1 MIADTGSR
9 RWWCVV
15 ILTTARWRS
24 KHRGGPGVRI
34 GGARGC
40 AMASTE
46 ERARATERTDVG
58 WDIALAPR
66 WRREI
71 SKWERERERATRPAG
86 TFTVRKVRRPLTCFC
101 LFICSK
107 GGWGSIGRYFV
118 LQTETILIHDG
129 PIHLAFLKR
138 GARPWSP
145 CRHAKRGIHPYF
157 HLLVSLLGRCGF
169 NALARDVGTGI
180 LRDHSWWMDQAFIVM
195 DDNRLIP
202 VESGKKHRSTHAHRY
217 THTKKKKNGSMG
229 DLFVVGIRLD
239 SLAGLLLDARGRIA
253 IGQCLMTSVRMP
265 TPVLASGHCQ

>member
-71 SKWERERERATRPAG
+71 SKWEREREREQQDQLERSQWEKCGGRWPVFVYLFAVRGAGGASAAILFCRLKRSWSMMDQSTWRFWNVGPGPGRHVAMLREVSTHISIYWFHCWVVVVSMPLHGTLAQGFFRIIHGGWTRP
-86 TFTVRKVRRPLTCFC
+86 
-101 LFICSK
+101 
-107 GGWGSIGRYFV
+107 
-118 LQTETILIHDG
+118 
-129 PIHLAFLKR
+129 
-138 GARPWSP
+138 
-145 CRHAKRGIHPYF
+145 
-157 HLLVSLLGRCGF
+157 LLSWTT
-169 NALARDVGTGI
+169 TG
-180 LRDHSWWMDQAFIVM
+180 
-195 DDNRLIP
+195 
-202 VESGKKHRSTHAHRY
+202 
-217 THTKKKKNGSMG
+217 
-229 DLFVVGIRLD
+229 
-239 SLAGLLLDARGRIA
+239 
-253 IGQCLMTSVRMP
+253 
-265 TPVLASGHCQ
+265 